1 MTQNSWCSFI
11 VLTLGINSLEQDWIP
26 FDQTFKQRQFS
37 KEEFHYLNVTQV
49 GTFTVYDL
57 FDCTF
62 ECLRN
67 ILCLSINMAASK
79 GVDGKLWCELLSTDK
94 YRNAENYKENK
105 TSHHFSITVNIM
117 LYFINCSQVTS
128 HSNYT
133 TFTRKRK
140 RTKRGSTIPIKFC

>member
-1 MTQNSWCSFI
+1 MK
-11 VLTLGINSLEQDWIP
+11 QDWLP
-26 FDQTFKQRQFS
+26 FDQTSKQRQFS

-79 GVDGKLWCELLSTDK
+79 GADGKLWCELLSSDK

-117 LYFINCSQVTS
+117 LYFINCRQVTS
-128 HSNYT
+128 HSNNNIYKKT
-133 TFTRKRK
+133 QTHQERIYNPAALSMLSFLHAIEFSRYQR
-140 RTKRGSTIPIKFC
+140 